1 MPTCLPLEVGPAARR
16 WRVRSSHDRF
26 FLAFAP
32 SKSSAYDGFD
42 AAVNA
47 NIARFENNDGGGD
60 DDDDDEGNGDG
71 DDDGDGRFPGIS
83 LLNYY

>member
-1 MPTCLPLEVGPAARR
+1 M
-16 WRVRSSHDRF
+16 
-26 FLAFAP
+26 
-32 SKSSAYDGFD
+32 
-42 AAVNA
+42 NA

-60 DDDDDEGNGDG
+60 NDDDDEGNGDG